1 MITVADPG
9 AQTAQAPPT
18 GDQGKFAPAKA
29 RGPVLVVS
37 GLLAAWMLLAV
48 VFDGRHIVP
57 YPWTLLEQFVAD
69 RSLLLSNAAYTLDTA
84 VKGFGLGVAAVI
96 PLAVLCLLFPV
107 SEPIIMRLAVVVH
120 VIPFVAIA
128 PIIVVALPG
137 DMARIVIAALEVYFP
152 LMIGLLLGLRTTD
165 ERALDVVCASGGR
178 GWAQLRFVRL
188 ASSIPSLVSG
198 LQIAV
203 PAAVLGA
210 LISEFF
216 GADRGLG
223 AILVNA
229 QDSLMMARTWCIAV
243 FIGAIAAAGYGLI
256 RGLSQLIVPWAGQ
269 GTDVS
274 AAVAG
279 TETAKVGRAGTLMAG
294 AASLILI
301 LGFWQGLRSVF
312 GFDEYFVKTPGE
324 VLNFLIVGNPVT
336 GEGPGMFFGEFM
348 VGLGQ
353 TIVDATA
360 GFLVGMLAAI
370 AASVL
375 FVAVPSLATV
385 LMPMAIMLRSV
396 PLVAL
401 TPLLVLIFGRGLLGV
416 TLLVTLV
423 TFFPTLVTVALGLR
437 STPEAAID
445 VVRATG
451 GTKLQAALHV
461 RLMYAIPSISS
472 AARIAVPAAVSG
484 ATLAEWLA
492 TGKGLGSVITMASA
506 NAEYLALW
514 SSGALLVIFV
524 LALYTLIGLIDK
536 GVSRR
541 LGIAL

>member
-1 MITVADPG
+1 M
-9 AQTAQAPPT
+9 
-18 GDQGKFAPAKA
+18 
-29 RGPVLVVS
+29 VS